1 MRPLRHS
8 SSAIVASQ
16 FPVTGLQ
23 PLAVQNALN
32 PLDLVKLTPLM
43 QTESGR
49 AETRVAFIDGPVAT
63 NRPELSNAKII
74 ELPGKIGGTRQRAN
88 SVAWMHGIFVAG
100 TLSAERVDI
109 SPFTLKERNVMEMD
123 EQPANQSG
131 PVNGG
136 A

>member
-1 MRPLRHS
+1 VRPLRHS

-43 QTESGR
+43 QIASGR
-49 AETRVAFIDGPVAT
+49 AETRVAFIDGPVAI

-74 ELPGKIGGTRQRAN
+74 ELPGNETAITRHIECVRNKSDDWYPKSSKQLPPLC
-88 SVAWMHGIFVAG
+88 S
-100 TLSAERVDI
+100 LI
-109 SPFTLKERNVMEMD
+109 SC
-123 EQPANQSG
+123 
-131 PVNGG
+131 
-136 A
+136 

>member
-43 QTESGR
+43 QIATGR
-49 AETRVAFIDGPVAT
+49 AETRVAFIDGPGAT
-63 NRPELSNAKII
+63 NHSELSNPKII
-74 ELPGKIGGTRQRAN
+74 ELPGNETGITRHIECVRNKSDDWYPKIVKTTSPAVFAY
-88 SVAWMHGIFVAG
+88 SVAN
-100 TLSAERVDI
+100 
-109 SPFTLKERNVMEMD
+109 LKIED
-123 EQPANQSG
+123 YWANC
-131 PVNGG
+131 
-136 A
+136 